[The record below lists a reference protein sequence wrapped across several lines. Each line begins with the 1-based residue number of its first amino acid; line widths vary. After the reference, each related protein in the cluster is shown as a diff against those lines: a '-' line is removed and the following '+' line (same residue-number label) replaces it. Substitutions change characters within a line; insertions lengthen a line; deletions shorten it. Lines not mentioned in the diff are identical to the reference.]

1 MTTHRQ
7 DAGPRPLTITLD
19 GEPFAGTEGQTIAGM
34 LLAARRRS
42 WRTTSV
48 DAAPRGVFCGIGVC
62 FDCIVEID
70 GESGQRAC
78 MIPLED
84 GMEVCAARSAPRDG
98 GAASGGT
105 TANEPNPEAQSQ

>member
-1 MTTHRQ
+1 MTAEQHDDQVVT
-7 DAGPRPLTITLD
+7 ATFE
-19 GEPFAGTEGQTIAGM
+19 GEPISAPRGSSVAAALIGTDRVA
-34 LLAARRRS
+34 
-42 WRTTSV
+42 WRTTR
-48 DAAPRGVFCGIGVC
+48 DGRPRGLFCGIGVC

>member
-1 MTTHRQ
+1 MTTHRH

-62 FDCIVEID
+62 FDCLVTVNGARD
-70 GESGQRAC
+70 VRAC
-78 MIPLED
+78 LRRAADGDVVETQHDPLP
-84 GMEVCAARSAPRDG
+84 GTSAEVTS
-98 GAASGGT
+98 
-105 TANEPNPEAQSQ
+105 

>member
-62 FDCIVEID
+62 FDCLVTVNGARD
-70 GESGQRAC
+70 VRAC
-78 MIPLED
+78 LRRAADGDVVETQHDPLP
-84 GMEVCAARSAPRDG
+84 GTSAEVTS
-98 GAASGGT
+98 
-105 TANEPNPEAQSQ
+105 